1 VEGKDD
7 RQFFMIKQVFYF
19 SLKYVLACITIG
31 TILSGCEQDLS
42 PSASIEQSTVTAPV
56 VAKSKD
62 LLPESTLVESTIE
75 QTQPLQTQFNVGNK
89 SYLFDVTDHSLEELE
104 ALLERAKEITQMSS
118 DDYDKLDIV
127 MILHGPDIDW
137 FTQQNYEQN
146 KQLVDLAEKL
156 DAYDIIDMK
165 ICETA
170 MDSLGVDREEIP
182 SFIESVPYSPDE
194 MKRLLKEG
202 YINL

>member
-1 VEGKDD
+1 
-7 RQFFMIKQVFYF
+7 M
-19 SLKYVLACITIG
+19 LLC
-31 TILSGCEQDLS
+31 CEQELS
-42 PSASIEQSTVTAPV
+42 SSATIEQATLSAPV
-56 VAKSKD
+56 VAKSEEI
-62 LLPESTLVESTIE
+62 LPDNTMVKSPLE
-75 QTQPLQTQFNVGNK
+75 QTQPLQTHFNVGNN
-89 SYLFDVTDHSLEELE
+89 SYLFDVSDHSLEELE
-104 ALLERAKEITQMSS
+104 ALLGRADEITQMSS

-165 ICETA
+165 VCETA
-170 MDSLGVDREEIP
+170 MSSLGVEREEIP
-182 SFIESVPYSPDE
+182 PFIESVPYSPDE

>member
-1 VEGKDD
+1 MGEVD
-7 RQFFMIKQVFYF
+7 RQFFMIKQSFYF
-19 SLKYVLACITIG
+19 SLKFVLVSITIS
-31 TILSGCEQDLS
+31 TMLLGCEQELS
-42 PSASIEQSTVTAPV
+42 SSATIEQAPLSAPV
-56 VAKSKD
+56 VAKSEEI
-62 LLPESTLVESTIE
+62 LPDNTMVKSPLE

-89 SYLFDVTDHSLEELE
+89 SYLFDVSDHSLEELE
-104 ALLERAKEITQMSS
+104 ALLGRADEITQMSS

-165 ICETA
+165 VCETA
-170 MDSLGVDREEIP
+170 MSSLGVEREEIP
-182 SFIESVPYSPDE
+182 PFIESVPYSPDE
-194 MKRLLKEG
+194 MKRLLKKG